1 VLALLV
7 LVLTLVLALDL
18 SNFVN
23 FLAGGAAVTFN
34 VDVADCL
41 RW

>member
-1 VLALLV
+1 MLLALALV
-7 LVLTLVLALDL
+7 LELELDL

-23 FLAGGAAVTFN
+23 FLAEGAAVTFN

>member
-1 VLALLV
+1 MLLVLLVLALA
-7 LVLTLVLALDL
+7 LALDL

-23 FLAGGAAVTFN
+23 FLAEGAAVTFN

>member
-1 VLALLV
+1 MLLVLLVLALA
-7 LVLTLVLALDL
+7 LALDL